1 MIVKRDS
8 VCRRPPQGEPYG
20 LRSQIVYYVDQN
32 DETIAVV
39 HQYARPD
46 GSLAGSGRPDPKHL
60 RLGNRRLHVR
70 RSGW

>member
-39 HQYARPD
+39 HQYLRPD

-60 RLGNRRLHVR
+60 LLGNRRLHVR
-70 RSGW
+70 RSG